1 MVDDTILHGVVI
13 NSLPYSRLRC
23 PSATCGGPAPLPLRN
38 KRGKFKAMSNR
49 FARIVVD
56 PYRDLHPYPL
66 AKRTNTG
73 MAILFGGSAGT
84 PDDSVSNLQEDL
96 QLILG
101 LTTSGQLGNFLFLSE
116 ISTFFFLSENY
127 TFVIFFPIRNFYNL

>member
-1 MVDDTILHGVVI
+1 MVDETILHGVVI

-66 AKRTNTG
+66 AQRTNTG
-73 MAILFGGSAGT
+73 MAILFGGTNGT
-84 PDDSVSNLQEDL
+84 PEDRVSNMQEDL

-101 LTTSGQLGNFLFLSE
+101 LTTSGQLG
-116 ISTFFFLSENY
+116 ISFSFFLSLSP
-127 TFVIFFPIRNFYNL
+127 FLFS